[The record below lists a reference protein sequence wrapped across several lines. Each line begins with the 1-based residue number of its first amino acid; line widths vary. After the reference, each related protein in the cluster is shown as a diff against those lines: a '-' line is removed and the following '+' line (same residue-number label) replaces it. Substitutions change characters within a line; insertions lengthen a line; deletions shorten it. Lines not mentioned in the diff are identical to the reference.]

1 MPYPTNLS
9 SSSLLLLPVGAPPV
23 TIPDIPPRSQT
34 FSVVKQMQMQV
45 QMAIRSYPLVVKVLK
60 KQKIHTIPY
69 LISTSPHLFLTLL
82 VFPRLWKLRKINYQ
96 AGFYR
101 V

>member
-34 FSVVKQMQMQV
+34 FSVVKQMQM
-45 QMAIRSYPLVVKVLK
+45 AIRSYPLVVKVLK
-60 KQKIHTIPY
+60 KQEIHMIPY

-96 AGFYR
+96 GGFYR